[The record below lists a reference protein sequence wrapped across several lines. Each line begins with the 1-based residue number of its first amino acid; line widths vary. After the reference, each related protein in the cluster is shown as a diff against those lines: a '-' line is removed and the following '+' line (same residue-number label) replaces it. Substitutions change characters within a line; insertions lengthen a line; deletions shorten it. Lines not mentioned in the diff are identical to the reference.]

1 MVLARTPEGSRAGVG
16 DELEDM
22 SRRSFLG
29 GLASLSALALAAP
42 AAALPAREE
51 RVLSFFNTHTSER
64 LTLPYS
70 ADGAYLS
77 GSLAR
82 LDRFL
87 RDFRT
92 GEEHPIDPALFDLLH
107 ELRQATSTKGP
118 FEVISGYRSPATNAM
133 LCSEGGGVAKGSMH
147 LQGRAIDV
155 RLADVSSAILRDAA
169 RELRRGGVGYY
180 RRSDFVH
187 VDTGR
192 VRVW

>member
-1 MVLARTPEGSRAGVG
+1 MGLGQTLPAT
-16 DELEDM
+16 

-29 GLASLSALALAAP
+29 GLASLSALAFAAP
-42 AAALPAREE
+42 AAALSGREE

-70 ADGAYLS
+70 ADGAYLFD
-77 GSLAR
+77 SLAR

-87 RDFRT
+87 RDHRT

-107 ELRQATSTKGP
+107 DLQRATSTKRP
-118 FEVISGYRSPATNAM
+118 FQVISCYRSPVTNAM

-155 RLADVSSAILRDAA
+155 RLADVSTAALRDAA
-169 RELRRGGVGYY
+169 RELGRGGVGYY

-192 VRVW
+192 VRAW

>member
-1 MVLARTPEGSRAGVG
+1 MAFGQALPET
-16 DELEDM
+16 

-42 AAALPAREE
+42 AAALPTREE

-64 LTLPYS
+64 LTLPSS
-70 ADGAYLS
+70 ANGASLFD
-77 GSLAR
+77 SLAR

-87 RDFRT
+87 RDHRT
-92 GEEHPIDPALFDLLH
+92 GEERPIDPALFDLLH
-107 ELRQATSTKGP
+107 DLQRATSTKRP
-118 FEVISGYRSPATNAM
+118 FQVISCYRSPVTNAM

-155 RLADVSSAILRDAA
+155 RLADVSTAALRDAA
-169 RELRRGGVGYY
+169 RELGRGGVGYY

-192 VRVW
+192 VRAW